1 MSGEKHCVVF
11 AIAVGLGVL
20 GPAST
25 AWPQTGGYD
34 YEYEGGYVKPCSL
47 EGVNPAYHPE
57 IFANPT
63 AARGYGFAHAE
74 LPRRSRSSG
83 DGNRRERKPKRVTPP
98 QDRSGQDLPQDR
110 QKGVNIPGDGPGRC
124 ARNGAG
130 GAGHQQAF
138 ISVRLKTASPVPVI
152 RENVISCLHD
162 RVARVAALGVVRL
175 RRLVGQG
182 AGPKRS

>member
-63 AARGYGFAHAE
+63 AARGYGFARSPDGTWHTQNCLGGRDQAVTE
-74 LPRRSRSSG
+74 TGESVSPRASRHHRTAPGKTS
-83 DGNRRERKPKRVTPP
+83 RKIAKRE
-98 QDRSGQDLPQDR
+98 
-110 QKGVNIPGDGPGRC
+110 
-124 ARNGAG
+124 
-130 GAGHQQAF
+130 
-138 ISVRLKTASPVPVI
+138 
-152 RENVISCLHD
+152 
-162 RVARVAALGVVRL
+162 
-175 RRLVGQG
+175 
-182 AGPKRS
+182 